1 MHAFWW
7 ESVHA
12 LLLERKRKMTS
23 SIDGYASQTS
33 PIKFCG
39 QTSGGVN

>member
-7 ESVHA
+7 ESVYA
-12 LLLERKRKMTS
+12 LLVNKKTILLMRV
-23 SIDGYASQTS
+23 IASRTR
-33 PIKFCG
+33 PIRFGG